1 MGSHN
6 KRAIMINSFTFISD
20 ENKKGE
26 EETFSFFRSSVYG
39 SIGYIHSTIA
49 STMVHS
55 QLVKIG

>member
-1 MGSHN
+1 
-6 KRAIMINSFTFISD
+6 MINSFTFISD